1 MDQNSNEDS
10 IRGWF
15 ITLLLEDYTMTAI
28 VLSIATEPDLDG
40 LQ

>member
-1 MDQNSNEDS
+1 MKTLSVADL
-10 IRGWF
+10 
-15 ITLLLEDYTMTAI
+15 LLLEDYTMTAI